1 MQAILSNK
9 RSIRGLFCSEVRSRA
24 HFHLGFPIWCLEGS
38 KSRAFDVRLPNPTL
52 RKVFRMRTFVS
63 RLVAN
68 EYPCSRGGETA
79 YGSARGALLFS
90 ILLTGITVAA
100 FAVAADVP
108 VRLSDLN
115 ATLNEIAPHARSY
128 APKFSS
134 PEERVQTEEHLK
146 ALLAQLDKISD
157 RYPDDEDILFIK
169 GAANAMGHNLDYPG
183 CADKAMAAFDR
194 LFAIDPNNRR
204 ALYEYGGFLSGTT
217 LLDKAIPY
225 LEWSRCWRHRPG
237 LPTLPSGLAE
247 TGRDFRCSH
256 CAIRLCQARP
266 RTELR
271 QDIHRWR
278 VSRGRSCFGTRAKA

>member
-1 MQAILSNK
+1 
-9 RSIRGLFCSEVRSRA
+9 
-24 HFHLGFPIWCLEGS
+24 
-38 KSRAFDVRLPNPTL
+38 
-52 RKVFRMRTFVS
+52 MRTFVS

-68 EYPCSRGGETA
+68 EYPCSRGGESA

-128 APKFSS
+128 PPKFSS

-194 LFAIDPNNRR
+194 LLAIDQNNRR

-217 LLDKAIPY
+217 LMDKAIPY
-225 LEWSRCWRHRPG
+225 LDRAIQLGEERAHYTLAFVYVKKGDLQRALPEFEAYLKADPENATAKKFVTDIRSGKASVHVIRHE
-237 LPTLPSGLAE
+237 A
-247 TGRDFRCSH
+247 
-256 CAIRLCQARP
+256 
-266 RTELR
+266 TES
-271 QDIHRWR
+271 Q
-278 VSRGRSCFGTRAKA
+278 

>member
-1 MQAILSNK
+1 ML
-9 RSIRGLFCSEVRSRA
+9 
-24 HFHLGFPIWCLEGS
+24 GS
-38 KSRAFDVRLPNPTL
+38 K
-52 RKVFRMRTFVS
+52 
-63 RLVAN
+63 
-68 EYPCSRGGETA
+68 TA
-79 YGSARGALLFS
+79 YARAGSAPRFAIVLIGL
-90 ILLTGITVAA
+90 TVAA
-100 FAVAADVP
+100 SAVAADVP

-128 APKFSS
+128 PPKFSS

-194 LFAIDPNNRR
+194 LLAIDQNNRR

-225 LEWSRCWRHRPG
+225 LDRAIQLGEERAHYTLAFVYIKKGDPQRALPPG

>member
-1 MQAILSNK
+1 
-9 RSIRGLFCSEVRSRA
+9 
-24 HFHLGFPIWCLEGS
+24 
-38 KSRAFDVRLPNPTL
+38 
-52 RKVFRMRTFVS
+52 MRTLVS

-79 YGSARGALLFS
+79 FGSARGALLFW

-128 APKFSS
+128 PPKFSS
-134 PEERVQTEEHLK
+134 PEERVQTEARLK
-146 ALLAQLDKISD
+146 AFLAQLDKISD

-169 GAANAMGHNLDYPG
+169 AAANAMGHNLGYPG

-194 LFAIDPNNRR
+194 LLAIDPNNRR

-217 LLDKAIPY
+217 LMDKAIPY
-225 LEWSRCWRHRPG
+225 LDRAIQLGEGRAHYTLAFVYLKKRDLQRALPEFEAYLKADPENATAKKFVADIRSGKAAVHVIRHE
-237 LPTLPSGLAE
+237 A
-247 TGRDFRCSH
+247 
-256 CAIRLCQARP
+256 
-266 RTELR
+266 TES
-271 QDIHRWR
+271 Q
-278 VSRGRSCFGTRAKA
+278 